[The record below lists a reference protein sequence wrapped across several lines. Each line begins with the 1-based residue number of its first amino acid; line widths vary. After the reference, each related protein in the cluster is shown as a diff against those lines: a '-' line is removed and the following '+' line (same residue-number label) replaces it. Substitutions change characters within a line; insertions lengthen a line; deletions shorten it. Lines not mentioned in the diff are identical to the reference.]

1 MGGGATGKRLCLSC
15 RLIVFFLKIE
25 AFKRKL
31 RVNHSS
37 ILLSVVYKRQNESC
51 QPRYSNERP
60 HLMIGRSRNLH
71 EINAISSDAP
81 SAPSVTSSS

>member
-15 RLIVFFLKIE
+15 RLIIFFLKIE

-37 ILLSVVYKRQNESC
+37 ILLAWF
-51 QPRYSNERP
+51 
-60 HLMIGRSRNLH
+60 
-71 EINAISSDAP
+71 INAKTNLVNQDIQ
-81 SAPSVTSSS
+81 TSGPT